1 MTSPELRLV
10 LESVRR
16 FRAGELDIGGLQANI
31 SAVMGV
37 LSPTPVREAVYQA
50 EAAID
55 SIRFTVDRARQRGAV
70 ELALNDPEE
79 SLARHEEDS

>member
-10 LESVRR
+10 LDSVRR
-16 FRAGELDIGGLQANI
+16 FRADELDIKGLQANL

-37 LSPTPVREAVYQA
+37 LGPKAIREAVYQA

-55 SIRFTVDRARQRGAV
+55 SIRFTVDRPRQRGAV
-70 ELALNDPEE
+70 ELALKQMEQT
-79 SLARHEEDS
+79 LARHEEGP